1 MKVINKISEIGEAF
15 FNLISEWILPLPG
28 IVKGFIALVVLG
40 LVAIGILT
48 LLKKSFKI
56 FGIIL
61 LVVFIIIFAYAILNQ

>member
-61 LVVFIIIFAYAILNQ
+61 LVVFIIIFASAILN

>member
-1 MKVINKISEIGEAF
+1 MKAINKISDIGEAF
-15 FNLISEWILPLPG
+15 FKLISEWIIPLPG
-28 IVKGFIALVVLG
+28 VVKGFIALVVLG

-61 LVVFIIIFAYAILNQ
+61 LVIFIVIFASAIFN

>member
-28 IVKGFIALVVLG
+28 IVKGFISLVVLG

-61 LVVFIIIFAYAILNQ
+61 LVVFIIIFASAILN

>member
-1 MKVINKISEIGEAF
+1 MKVINKISEIGNAF
-15 FNLISEWILPLPG
+15 FNLISEWIIPLPG
-28 IVKGFIALVVLG
+28 IIKGFIALVVLG

-61 LVVFIIIFAYAILNQ
+61 LVVFIVIFASAIFN

>member
-61 LVVFIIIFAYAILNQ
+61 LAVFIIIFASAILN

>member
-28 IVKGFIALVVLG
+28 IVKGFVALVVLG

-61 LVVFIIIFAYAILNQ
+61 LVVFIIIFASAILN